1 MPKYILPKGSISF
14 LGWVLISAVTA
25 LVLYGLWEAPI
36 LLALAPLIA
45 IFTYFDNKRVK
56 KKFES
61 LASER
66 EKESICEFSRSFN
79 CKKVDTWV
87 IRAVYEQ
94 IQEYVS
100 LSKVSV
106 PLRADDDLFDLLE
119 IDEEDLDLDLL
130 EEISQR
136 TGRSM
141 KNTEKN
147 PYYEKVHTLGDLV
160 YFVNEQPLVKC
171 T

>member
-1 MPKYILPKGSISF
+1 MPQYTPLNDGKPF
-14 LGWVLISAVTA
+14 LGWMFIGSVALLFLSAFWKAPVLLVLIPV
-25 LVLYGLWEAPI
+25 
-36 LLALAPLIA
+36 IA
-45 IFTYFDNKRVK
+45 IYSYFDNKRRTN
-56 KKFES
+56 KFLL
-61 LASER
+61 LATQRKNEG
-66 EKESICEFSRSFN
+66 ICQFSRSFN
-79 CKKVDTWV
+79 CREIDTWV

-100 LSKVSV
+100 MNKVSL
-106 PLRADDDLFDLLE
+106 PLRAEDDLFDLLE

-130 EEISQR
+130 EEIAQR

-160 YFVNEQPLVKC
+160 RFINEQPRIKC

>member
-1 MPKYILPKGSISF
+1 M
-14 LGWVLISAVTA
+14 
-25 LVLYGLWEAPI
+25 
-36 LLALAPLIA
+36 
-45 IFTYFDNKRVK
+45 
-56 KKFES
+56 
-61 LASER
+61 
-66 EKESICEFSRSFN
+66 
-79 CKKVDTWV
+79 
-87 IRAVYEQ
+87 YEQ

-100 LSKVSV
+100 LSKVFV

-130 EEISQR
+130 EEIAQR

-141 KNTEKN
+141 NNTEKN
-147 PYYEKVHTLGDLV
+147 PYFEKVRTLGDLV